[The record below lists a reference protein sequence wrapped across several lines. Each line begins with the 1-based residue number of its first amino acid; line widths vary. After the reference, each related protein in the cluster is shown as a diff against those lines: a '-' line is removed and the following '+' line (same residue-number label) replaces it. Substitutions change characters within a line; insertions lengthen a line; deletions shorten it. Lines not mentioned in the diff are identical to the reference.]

1 MNRQKNIMDRTAKRE
16 AFLYK
21 PVCSALVPVRH
32 IRLFAMSYY
41 FQHHEIWC
49 YGGTARMEV
58 FKFLREVSKLYCTT
72 I

>member
-1 MNRQKNIMDRTAKRE
+1 MIMNMQKNIMDRAAERG

-41 FQHHEIWC
+41 FQHHEISC
-49 YGGTARMEV
+49 YGGSAGIEV
-58 FKFLREVSKLYCTT
+58 FKFLKRGF
-72 I
+72 